1 LKEDKKFELAEL
13 KDIDTNEDPVR
24 PELNLD
30 FRTSYGRKIY
40 GIKDDNGE
48 IAAVMCFAFT
58 NEVPVS
64 VNDMDILSKD
74 AALQAVHKAGQQG
87 SIAVAYTV
95 WARKKGGGK
104 HIVNEVYKMIKQSSH
119 LNRLVTL
126 SPLTAMA
133 ERFHLKNGAKLLQVN
148 DDTQNFE
155 YDIEL
160 EQWEKFLA
168 RVKKIKDK
176 IPFLK

>member
-1 LKEDKKFELAEL
+1 MKEDKKFELAEL